1 MQKTIDRYETK
12 MNEMQKHIDSLT
24 IINDAKREQY
34 ERLNI
39 ELTDFTYLHQNE
51 MSAMK
56 TDIKNLEERLIYNFN
71 EDWTEMVEKLDKLD
85 TRVSSQL
92 NYLYEG
98 IAGISP

>member
-12 MNEMQKHIDSLT
+12 MTEMQKQIESLT
-24 IINDAKREQY
+24 TINDTKREQY

-39 ELTDFTYLHQNE
+39 ELTEFTYLHQNE

-56 TDIKNLEERLIYNFN
+56 TDIKNLEERLVYNFN

-85 TRVSSQL
+85 TRVSLQL
-92 NYLYEG
+92 KYLY
-98 IAGISP
+98 IISFLF